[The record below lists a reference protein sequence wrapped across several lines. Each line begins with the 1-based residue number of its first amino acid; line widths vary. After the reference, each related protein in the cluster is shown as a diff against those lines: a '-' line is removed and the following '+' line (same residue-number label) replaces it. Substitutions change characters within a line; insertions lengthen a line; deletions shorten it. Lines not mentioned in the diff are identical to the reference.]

1 MILQYRGFNKNLV
14 YEEVDGVVTA
24 NVSIP
29 TFSEKELGDSD
40 KWNEAYR
47 SIDEKI
53 RKETNAANISG
64 RTTKP
69 LHEAGE
75 VKVVISRRDGKDEA
89 YLFDV
94 GREVYLL
101 NDKGKTMVRL

>member
-14 YEEVDGVVTA
+14 YEEVDSVVTA

-29 TFSEKELGDSD
+29 TFTEKELGDSD

-53 RKETNAANISG
+53 RKETNAANISD
-64 RTTKP
+64 RTTKA

-75 VKVVISRRDGKDEA
+75 VKVVIRCRDGKDEA
-89 YLFDV
+89 YLFDAE
-94 GREVYLL
+94 REVYLL
-101 NDKGKTMVRL
+101 NDKGKTVARL